1 MMGKVTLEWK
11 DSSRSKRAVSLWCVN
26 VQELLT
32 SEY

>member
-11 DSSRSKRAVSLWCVN
+11 DSSRSKRAVCVN